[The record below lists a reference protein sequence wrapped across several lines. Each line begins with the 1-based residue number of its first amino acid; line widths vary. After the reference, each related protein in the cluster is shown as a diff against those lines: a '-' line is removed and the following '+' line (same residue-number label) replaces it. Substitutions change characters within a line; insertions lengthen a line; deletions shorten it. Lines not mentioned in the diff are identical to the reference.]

1 MVLKGETP
9 FFNEGYIKTVAA
21 VGGVE
26 AVEKGNFPFREA
38 GKGAFLGWGQTVKK
52 TGKLLFSE
60 RGPGH
65 GWKSP
70 CGKHFFCGKPALAF
84 YIFPCFFFAFFKK
97 KEPKGKIP
105 PFNTPLPP

>member
-9 FFNEGYIKTVAA
+9 IEGYIKTVAA

-52 TGKLLFSE
+52 TGKLLFV
-60 RGPGH
+60 
-65 GWKSP
+65 
-70 CGKHFFCGKPALAF
+70 
-84 YIFPCFFFAFFKK
+84 
-97 KEPKGKIP
+97 
-105 PFNTPLPP
+105 

>member
-1 MVLKGETP
+1 MLLQCCAMVLKGETP

-52 TGKLLFSE
+52 NGETAFCLKEGRGMGGK
-60 RGPGH
+60 
-65 GWKSP
+65 
-70 CGKHFFCGKPALAF
+70 ALVENISF
-84 YIFPCFFFAFFKK
+84 VENLPWHSIYSRVFFAFF
-97 KEPKGKIP
+97 
-105 PFNTPLPP
+105 